1 MEVIPVSTASCC
13 QLPASR
19 PAPSVQARKRGGQ
32 MEKTHNT
39 EGLGSENISMFFS
52 NSIANK
58 KGFLPRPAPFR
69 GWTQGTEDNAGGW
82 QNDTVREIWAKLCDF
97 YGGINMSTDGALPA
111 ASVLSMTG
119 YAPREDL
126 VMRRT
131 GVGYFRASNIVPTGP
146 VTAPPHIWQPV
157 IMYLGLPA

>member
-1 MEVIPVSTASCC
+1 MSNCLPFCILAS
-13 QLPASR
+13 LLEFW
-19 PAPSVQARKRGGQ
+19 GY
-32 MEKTHNT
+32 
-39 EGLGSENISMFFS
+39 
-52 NSIANK
+52 
-58 KGFLPRPAPFR
+58 LPRFR
-69 GWTQGTEDNAGGW
+69 AWGQGVEDNAGGW

-146 VTAPPHIWQPV
+146 VTVPPHIWQPV